1 MKFNKQLF
9 NGTIFLPGAVLK
21 ISDFE
26 ESDQVEIHAL
36 KNTVIVMK
44 HQMNAM
50 ELIQAMDSLNQLFLS
65 LSCHLA
71 KTCGTCS
78 GCEGE
83 CPFGDFEYDK
93 IELDDDLRKEA
104 GIPTDAK
111 LSLYVD
117 EEDHTII
124 VCEAGYDHDLR
135 DIPPYLLEMMA
146 FSGICLGE
154 LEERLMVGDI
164 IYGGSTRSRKEC
176 EDE

>member
-1 MKFNKQLF
+1 MR
-9 NGTIFLPGAVLK
+9 A
-21 ISDFE
+21 
-26 ESDQVEIHAL
+26 
-36 KNTVIVMK
+36 
-44 HQMNAM
+44 
-50 ELIQAMDSLNQLFLS
+50 
-65 LSCHLA
+65 
-71 KTCGTCS
+71 TCS

-117 EEDHTII
+117 EEDHTIT